1 MVTDLRFA
9 LSWYLT
15 SLFALIFGLFFLTYL
30 SFDQQITGLT
40 ATRYQLYK
48 ALPAENTIT
57 NQQVV
62 EINKLD
68 ARSLIIKNFFLE
80 KKSPLADFADTFV
93 SVADKYKLDYR
104 LLPSIA
110 MQESNGGKIMPK
122 ESFNPFG
129 YGIYGKTVLRF
140 PSFAEAIERVGR
152 GLKTDYY
159 DIGLKTPEQ
168 IMPKYTPPSKGSW
181 AMGVSTFME
190 ELQ

>member
-15 SLFALIFGLFFLTYL
+15 SIFTLVFGLFFLTYL

-40 ATRYQLYK
+40 ATKYQLYK

-62 EINKLD
+62 EINKID
-68 ARSLIIKNFFLE
+68 ARSLIIKNFFLSY
-80 KKSPLADFADTFV
+80 KSPLADHADVFV
-93 SVADKYKLDYR
+93 DVADKYKLDYR
-104 LLPSIA
+104 LLPAIA

-122 ESFNPFG
+122 ESYNPFG

-140 PSFAEAIERVGR
+140 PGFPEAIERVGR
-152 GLKTDYY
+152 GIKTDYY
-159 DIGLKTPEQ
+159 DQGLKTPEQ

-181 AMGVSTFME
+181 ANGVSTFME
-190 ELQ
+190 ELK

>member
-1 MVTDLRFA
+1 MVTDLKLA

-15 SLFALIFGLFFLTYL
+15 TTIALIFGLFFLIYL
-30 SFDQQITGLT
+30 SFDHQITGLYS
-40 ATRYQLYK
+40 TRYQLYK

-68 ARSLIIKNFFLE
+68 ARSLIIKNFFIDY
-80 KKSPLADFADTFV
+80 KSPLADLADTFV
-93 SVADKYKLDYR
+93 AIADRYKLDYR
-104 LLPSIA
+104 LMPAIS
-110 MQESNGGKIMPK
+110 MQESGGGKIMP
-122 ESFNPFG
+122 SNSYNPFG

-140 PSFAEAIERVGR
+140 ANFGEAIERVGR

-159 DIGLKTPEQ
+159 DLGLKTPGQ

-181 AMGVSTFME
+181 ADGVSIFMT
-190 ELQ
+190 ELR